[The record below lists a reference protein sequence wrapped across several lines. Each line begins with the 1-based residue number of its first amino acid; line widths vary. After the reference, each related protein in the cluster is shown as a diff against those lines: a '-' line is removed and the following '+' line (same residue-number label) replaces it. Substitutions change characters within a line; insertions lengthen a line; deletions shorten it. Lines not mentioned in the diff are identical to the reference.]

1 MSPFVVP
8 AVFKLAANKVAPGVH
23 EGVSEDVGTGKV
35 EQDVLEEGLPRV
47 GKEGEPHVEW
57 DEEGEG
63 GEHVPAEVDE
73 PVKGESEVSP
83 GGIHVVPE
91 MDAVRVD
98 LITGGLSISV
108 VDEIIGISRGE
119 STEVHLSIVGEA
131 RSSGRKSKFLLDEGV
146 KLLEVPKGRNV
157 KVIFTKADSVGGRSH
172 FETLSES
179 LFVLSL

>member
-35 EQDVLEEGLPRV
+35 EQEVLEEGLPRV
-47 GKEGEPHVEW
+47 GKEGEPHVDG
-57 DEEGEG
+57 DEEGER
-63 GEHVPAEVDE
+63 GEQVPAEVDE
-73 PVKGESEVSP
+73 PVNDVSEVTP
-83 GGIHVVPE
+83 GGVHVVPE
-91 MDAVRVD
+91 MNAVRVD
-98 LITGGLSISV
+98 LVTGGLSISV
-108 VDEIIGISRGE
+108 VDEIIGISGGE

-131 RSSGRKSKFLLDEGV
+131 RNRESKSNFLLDEGV
-146 KLLEVPKGRNV
+146 NLLEVPKGRNV
-157 KVIFTKADSVGGRSH
+157 KVILTKADSVGGRSH